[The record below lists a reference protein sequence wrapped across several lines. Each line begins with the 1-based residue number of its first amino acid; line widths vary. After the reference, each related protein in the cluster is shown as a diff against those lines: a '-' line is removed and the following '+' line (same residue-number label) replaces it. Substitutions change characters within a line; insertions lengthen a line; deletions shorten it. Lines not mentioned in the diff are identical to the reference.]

1 MLKKPSGLAFRL
13 YPLILLTLFFAGC
26 AHGPGVR
33 VGAVPPSLSVYR
45 TAINSAFYLPLP
57 AVAGELR
64 AEQRWDP
71 ETHVWSVTAGPHLL
85 RVSPRIPLAVV
96 DGVAQLLPYSPVVKA
111 GELFI
116 PEFLWKRWLFSWGSS
131 AVTVS
136 APQRR
141 KLKTIVLD
149 PGHGGKDSGAV
160 GKGGLKEKR
169 VTLDI
174 ALRLRDVLE
183 QDGYKVVMTR
193 NDDRFISLPRRA
205 QIANE
210 ADADMFVSIHANA
223 SRQRS
228 SSGFEV
234 FYLSDATDDHARALE
249 AAENDSLPL
258 ETEEAVSSD
267 TEVIVWDLLNTA
279 FRAES
284 RELAGSVCRGLKA
297 VRVPSEDRG
306 VKSARFAV
314 LKGSRMPAI
323 LVEVG
328 FVTNPSESGWLNL
341 PDYRQR
347 LADGIK
353 QGIGGYAANVDQHG

>member
-1 MLKKPSGLAFRL
+1 MA
-13 YPLILLTLFFAGC
+13 LFFTGC
-26 AHGPGVR
+26 AHGTAVR
-33 VGAVPPSLSVYR
+33 SGAVPPSLSVYR
-45 TAINSAFYLPLP
+45 TTINSAAYLPLP
-57 AVAGELR
+57 AVVRELG
-64 AEQRWDP
+64 AEQQWDP
-71 ETHVWSVTAGPHLL
+71 ETHVWSVTDGPHRL
-85 RVSPRIPLAVV
+85 RVSLRIPLAVV
-96 DGVAQLLPYSPVVKA
+96 DGVVQSLPYSPAVRE

-116 PEFLWKRWLFSWGSS
+116 PEFLWTRWLSSWGP
-131 AVTVS
+131 AAAQIS
-136 APQRR
+136 APERR

-160 GKGGLKEKR
+160 GKGGLKEKKI
-169 VTLDI
+169 TLDI

-183 QDGYKVVMTR
+183 QDGYKVIMTR
-193 NDDRFISLPRRA
+193 SDDRFISLGRRA

-210 ADADMFVSIHANA
+210 ASADMFVSIHANA
-223 SRQRS
+223 SRRRS

-258 ETEEAVSSD
+258 ETGEPVSSD

-284 RELAGSVCRGLKA
+284 RTLADAVCRGLKA
-297 VRVPSEDRG
+297 VRVPSENRG

-314 LKGSRMPAI
+314 LKGSRMPAV

-328 FVTNPSESGWLNL
+328 FITNPSESGWLNL

-347 LADGIK
+347 LADGIR
-353 QGIGGYAANVDQHG
+353 QGIGRYAANVEQHG